1 MHGISLSE
9 EVDYR
14 VLSVTFTRPP
24 LPIENYES
32 LGEPS
37 MSVFHEN
44 LGRAARGE
52 FWFWAETDDRKYR
65 ALNLCHEAETSY
77 FFCMCAFMCYDFV
90 GAARRAIGCE
100 PDPAKI
106 AESCTFTDL
115 IESSEGAAMPA
126 ATFVAIYKRGW
137 DVGKAKISVDR
148 FRLRRQ
154 IRQDCIDQFREEF
167 HK

>member
-14 VLSVTFTRPP
+14 VLSVTFTKQP
-24 LPIENYES
+24 LPIENYET

-44 LGRAARGE
+44 LGRVSRGE
-52 FWFWAETDDRKYR
+52 FWFWAETDDREYR
-65 ALNLCHEAETSY
+65 ALSLSYQEEMSY
-77 FFCMCAFMCYDFV
+77 FFCMCAFMCYDFF
-90 GAARRAIGCE
+90 GAVRRETGCE

-106 AESCTFTDL
+106 TESCSFTDM

-126 ATFVAIYKRGW
+126 TTFVAIYRQGL
-137 DVGKAKISVDR
+137 GKAKNSVDR

-154 IRQDCIDQFREEF
+154 IRQDSIDQFREEF